1 MPASTIIRR
10 SSYAG
15 EEHALKLDPCRT
27 LGTGRA
33 GHQLAH
39 ALRLLDRYTPMSAP
53 DPPRFPSRPEP
64 ERLAPRPVPAAH
76 ATSEIKDPTAVR
88 PGFLMHA
95 CIYCH
100 ESWSTKEGD
109 RHYLAGCMS
118 FEKVRSGHRTCA
130 HGFWPAAPGIAG
142 RAVHAGAFDISA
154 GQTDRQTDSISEH
167 SGQSNAMQQP
177 ENFLV

>member
-1 MPASTIIRR
+1 VRPDTSIDRVGIILEQRENSLNEWNRVAASTIIRR

-15 EEHALKLDPCRT
+15 EDHALKLDPCRT

-76 ATSEIKDPTAVR
+76 ATSEIKDDPTAVR

-95 CIYCH
+95 CMHFTAMSH
-100 ESWSTKEGD
+100 EAQRRGEINTTW
-109 RHYLAGCMS
+109 LA
-118 FEKVRSGHRTCA
+118 A
-130 HGFWPAAPGIAG
+130 
-142 RAVHAGAFDISA
+142 
-154 GQTDRQTDSISEH
+154 
-167 SGQSNAMQQP
+167 
-177 ENFLV
+177 